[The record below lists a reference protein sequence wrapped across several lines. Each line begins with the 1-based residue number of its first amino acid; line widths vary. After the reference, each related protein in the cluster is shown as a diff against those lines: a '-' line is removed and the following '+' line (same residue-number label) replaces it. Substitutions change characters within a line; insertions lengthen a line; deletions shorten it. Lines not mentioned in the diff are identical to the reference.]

1 MELPELLAIKSIAGC
16 WVICIE
22 LPDWLAIKEN
32 SQMLSHS
39 YGITGIYFTMKENRW
54 MLSSSYGITG
64 IIGY

>member
-16 WVICIE
+16 WVICMK
-22 LPDWLAIKEN
+22 LPDWLAIKKN

-39 YGITGIYFTMKENRW
+39 YGITGIYFTMKENSR
-54 MLSSSYGITG
+54 MLSNLYG

>member
-32 SQMLSHS
+32 S
-39 YGITGIYFTMKENRW
+39 
-54 MLSSSYGITG
+54 
-64 IIGY
+64 